1 MYDPDEILGVVPN
14 DLRQPYDIREVIAR
28 LVDGSRFDEF
38 KARFGETLADFTYRI
53 YWWLYCTH
61 YKLQRGANSI

>member
-1 MYDPDEILGVVPN
+1 MIQLKSWVVPT

-38 KARFGETLADFTYRI
+38 KPRLVRL
-53 YWWLYCTH
+53 W
-61 YKLQRGANSI
+61 